1 MSWIDL
7 ADSTLRFIRQRT
19 EELRVQMTEGTVPDY
34 AVYQKLRSRY
44 EAFVEVEEHIRSL
57 LKRSSTEDE
66 WIDIANPRR

>member
-1 MSWIDL
+1 MDGLQL

-19 EELRVQMTEGTVPDY
+19 DDLRVQITEGTVPDY
-34 AVYQKLRSRY
+34 AIYQKLRSRY
-44 EAFVEVEEHIRSL
+44 EAFIEVEEHIRSL

>member
-1 MSWIDL
+1 VDGLQL

-19 EELRVQMTEGTVPDY
+19 DDLRVQITEGTVPDY
-34 AVYQKLRSRY
+34 AIYQKLRSRY
-44 EAFVEVEEHIRSL
+44 EAFIEVEEHIRSL